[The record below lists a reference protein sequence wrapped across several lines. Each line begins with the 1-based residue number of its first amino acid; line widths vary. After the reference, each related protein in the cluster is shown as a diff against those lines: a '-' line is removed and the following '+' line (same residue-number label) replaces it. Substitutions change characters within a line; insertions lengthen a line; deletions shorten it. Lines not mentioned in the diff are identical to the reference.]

1 MEMAKL
7 RNIQSRCRQLNDGVP
22 ARKDDRKPYIVI
34 SDRLM
39 ERAVNGEL
47 CPIREDFDLVSIIAA
62 NQPQPLQHTSPLLS
76 RPVSSS
82 VMTAT
87 IDTSTS
93 LSTDQQPSL
102 QLKNGLGGSR

>member
-1 MEMAKL
+1 MAKL
-7 RNIQSRCRQLNDGVP
+7 RNILSRCRQLNDGVP
-22 ARKDDRKPYIVI
+22 ARKDGRKPYFVI
-34 SDRLM
+34 SGRLM

-47 CPIREDFDLVSIIAA
+47 CLVREDFDVASIIAT

-87 IDTSTS
+87 VDTSTS

-102 QLKNGLGGSR
+102 QSKNGLGESR